1 MCESAPSFHYR
12 GIILWCNLY
21 NVSDNG
27 GNNYVGEYSGFL
39 LAVSRFRKLCAA
51 DAIMFSL
58 FPDVC
63 PVVQISHPS
72 PLDSSGGLLGLE
84 QSLHKVQGH
93 WARQRREI
101 DSSHRLFWL
110 VSVGIS

>member
-1 MCESAPSFHYR
+1 M
-12 GIILWCNLY
+12 
-21 NVSDNG
+21 SDNG

-72 PLDSSGGLLGLE
+72 PLDSTGGLLGLE

>member
-1 MCESAPSFHYR
+1 MCESAPSFHHR

-39 LAVSRFRKLCAA
+39 LAVSRFRNLCAA
-51 DAIMFSL
+51 DATMFSL

-63 PVVQISHPS
+63 PVVLISLPFA
-72 PLDSSGGLLGLE
+72 PGLQWGT
-84 QSLHKVQGH
+84 SRTRAVTAQGTGSQGQ
-93 WARQRREI
+93 AAT
-101 DSSHRLFWL
+101 
-110 VSVGIS
+110 

>member
-1 MCESAPSFHYR
+1 MEEITTLANIVAFFLQFHASASYARRTLLCFHCFPMSVP
-12 GIILWCNLY
+12 L
-21 NVSDNG
+21 
-27 GNNYVGEYSGFL
+27 
-39 LAVSRFRKLCAA
+39 SRY
-51 DAIMFSL
+51 
-58 FPDVC
+58 P
-63 PVVQISHPS
+63 HPS
-72 PLDSSGGLLGLE
+72 PLDSTGGLLGLE

>member
-63 PVVQISHPS
+63 PVVQISP
-72 PLDSSGGLLGLE
+72 PFAPGLHWGTSKTRAVTAQGTGSLG
-84 QSLHKVQGH
+84 Q
-93 WARQRREI
+93 AAT
-101 DSSHRLFWL
+101 
-110 VSVGIS
+110 